1 VNGLRS
7 AWTSPLLAI
16 PLLVLGL
23 LAVARL
29 ARVKPALRPLVLPYA
44 LAALAGSFALLGGR
58 ADPFAPG
65 WLSLFVLLPVLVLC
79 VRASVILLQELFRRS
94 SGESP
99 PSLLESVVAVLLYA
113 IGGGVI
119 AHRWLGLELG
129 PFLAGSAVVGAV
141 VGLALQ
147 ETLGNLFAGVAL
159 HTEAP
164 FQVGDWVRLGE
175 REGRVEQVSWRAM
188 RLRTWFGDT
197 LTIPNNEAARHSIV
211 NFSQPREPHSRLVTI
226 GVNYNTPPNKVITV
240 LGHLLEQIP
249 QLPPQPAP
257 VIRVVGYEDFSIQY
271 EIRYFLSDYEDYR
284 AVEGEIFRLIWY
296 HFRRHGI
303 AIPFP
308 IRDVYL
314 HQPDSGEAPREQ
326 AETRLMRA
334 LRAIDLFRP
343 LSDEEL
349 RLAAANFRQLH
360 YAAGERLI
368 EEGSTGEGFFVI
380 DRGEVEVTKEING
393 KRRTLARL
401 MEGQFFGEMA
411 LLTGEPRSA
420 TVVALTDV
428 DVFTIDKPGFHNVL
442 VKNPAIAVDISA
454 ILSERQEALVQAK
467 GDVTAKFDS
476 SLHGA
481 GELKNR
487 ILDRI
492 RSYFGL

>member
-1 VNGLRS
+1 MSPSSLGWVN
-7 AWTSPLLAI
+7 PLLAI

-23 LAVARL
+23 LALARL
-29 ARVKPALRPLVLPYA
+29 ARLRPAMRPLVLPYA
-44 LAALAGSFALLGGR
+44 LAALFAGGSLLAGR
-58 ADPFAPG
+58 ADVLAPG
-65 WLSLFVLLPVLVLC
+65 WLSLLVLLPLLVLA
-79 VRASVILLQELFRRS
+79 VRGSVIFLEALFQRS
-94 SGESP
+94 RGEAP
-99 PSLLESVVAVLLYA
+99 PSLLESVVAVLLYG

-147 ETLGNLFAGVAL
+147 ETLGNLFAGLAL

-188 RLRTWFGDT
+188 RLRTWYGDT
-197 LTIPNNEAARHSIV
+197 LTIPNNEAARHSIL
-211 NFSQPREPHSRLVTI
+211 NFSQPRQPHSRAVTI
-226 GVNYNTPPNKVITV
+226 GVNYHTPPNKVISV
-240 LGHLLEQIP
+240 LSNLLDQIP
-249 QLPPQPAP
+249 LPSEPAP
-257 VIRVVGYEDFSIQY
+257 VIRVVGYHDFTIQY
-271 EIRYFLSDYEDYR
+271 EIRYFLSDYDEYR
-284 AVEGEIFRLIWY
+284 QIEGEIYRLIWY

-314 HQPDSGEAPREQ
+314 HQADGGEGPREQ

-334 LRAIDLFRP
+334 LRGIDLFRP

-349 RLAAANFRQLH
+349 RLAASGFRQLH

-368 EEGSTGEGFFVI
+368 EEGGTGEGFFVI
-380 DRGEVEVTKEING
+380 DRGEVEVSKQIG
-393 KRRTLARL
+393 AKRRTLARL

-428 DVFTIDKPGFHNVL
+428 DVFTIDKTGFHDVL

-454 ILSERQEALVQAK
+454 ILSERQEALIQAK
-467 GDVTAKFDS
+467 GDVTARFEAVQS
-476 SLHGA
+476 A
-481 GELKNR
+481 GELRQR
-487 ILDRI
+487 ILDKI